1 MNFSII
7 DARGDNVKI
16 EEAVSKILKE
26 TSDSKKV
33 YDEIKRCEALKVT
46 LIPFGDERYP
56 FALSQINDPPPVIY
70 ALGDRT
76 EAINKFSI
84 AIVGSRMAT
93 SYGRAAAAKLSSE
106 LAGEGVVIVSG
117 LAHGIDS
124 VAHEEALKNGLT
136 VGVLGTGIDLIY
148 PASKRELFHKVMQNG
163 CLISEFPLKTP
174 PTKWTFPKRNRI
186 ISGLSMGVVVV
197 EASYK
202 SGSLITARLALE
214 EGREVF
220 AVPGSIF
227 SQTSE
232 GTINLIKHGAKC
244 VVCAKDVLEEFG
256 YVKINENKKLPND
269 PVIELLR
276 NGPKTSEEL
285 SILLSATIENINA
298 RLTMLEIDGTISKD
312 LTEKFRLN
320 L

>member
-1 MNFSII
+1 M
-7 DARGDNVKI
+7 KI
-16 EEAVSKILKE
+16 EEAISKVLNE
-26 TSDSKKV
+26 TPDSKKV
-33 YDEIKRCEALKVT
+33 TDEIKRCEKLGVVI
-46 LIPFGDERYP
+46 IPFGDERYP
-56 FALSQINDPPPVIY
+56 FALSKINNPPPVIY
-70 ALGDRT
+70 VLGDKI

-84 AIVGSRMAT
+84 AMVGSRMAT
-93 SYGRAAAAKLSSE
+93 SYGMAAAAKLSSE

-124 VAHEEALKNGLT
+124 AVHEEAVKHGLT
-136 VGVLGTGIDLIY
+136 VGVLGTGIDMIY
-148 PASKRELFHKVMQNG
+148 PTSKKELFHKVMKNG
-163 CLISEFPLKTP
+163 CLISEFPLGMP

-202 SGSLITARLALE
+202 SGSLITARFALE

-244 VVCAKDVLEEFG
+244 VSSANDVLEEFG
-256 YVKINENKKLPND
+256 YVKINENINLPSD
-269 PVIELLR
+269 PVIDLLKH
-276 NGPKTSEEL
+276 GPKTSEEIA
-285 SILLSATIENINA
+285 ILLSTTIENINVK
-298 RLTMLEIDGTISKD
+298 LTMLEVDGIISKD
-312 LTEKFRLN
+312 LMEKFRLN